1 MEKQE
6 WFEYFEAVNGR
17 KPTLEEFSKAKASGF
32 FEKKKASVI
41 EEKQTSPQQ
50 ETSLSPKQVREN
62 WVRNFELNHGRKP
75 SFEEFFEGVEALKQ
89 QAPQSAANPVN

>member
-41 EEKQTSPQQ
+41 EEKLTSPQQ
-50 ETSLSPKQVREN
+50 EDAFISKTSKGKL
-62 WVRNFELNHGRKP
+62 G
-75 SFEEFFEGVEALKQ
+75 EEF
-89 QAPQSAANPVN
+89 

>member
-32 FEKKKASVI
+32 WKKRKWQEK
-41 EEKQTSPQQ
+41 
-50 ETSLSPKQVREN
+50 
-62 WVRNFELNHGRKP
+62 RKT
-75 SFEEFFEGVEALKQ
+75 
-89 QAPQSAANPVN
+89 

>member
-32 FEKKKASVI
+32 FEKEKVTEK
-41 EEKQTSPQQ
+41 EENITSPQQ
-50 ETSLSPKQVREN
+50 EMPQSPKTSK
-62 WVRNFELNHGRKP
+62 RKLG
-75 SFEEFFEGVEALKQ
+75 EEF
-89 QAPQSAANPVN
+89 

>member
-32 FEKKKASVI
+32 LEKERIRKRGKTNASSTRDASI
-41 EEKQTSPQQ
+41 SKTS
-50 ETSLSPKQVREN
+50 K
-62 WVRNFELNHGRKP
+62 RKLG
-75 SFEEFFEGVEALKQ
+75 EEF
-89 QAPQSAANPVN
+89 

>member
-32 FEKKKASVI
+32 FEKKKASEK
-41 EEKQTSPQQ
+41 EENSTSPQE
-50 ETSLSPKQVREN
+50 ETAFVY
-62 WVRNFELNHGRKP
+62 NFILTRIETI
-75 SFEEFFEGVEALKQ
+75 LKQ
-89 QAPQSAANPVN
+89 LDDNVEVERKVIDYTSSRK

>member
-32 FEKKKASVI
+32 FEKKKESEK
-41 EEKQTSPQQ
+41 EEKPTHPQQ
-50 ETSLSPKQVREN
+50 EMPQSPKQVREN
-62 WVRNFELNHGRKP
+62 WVKNFELNHGRKP
-75 SFEEFFEGVEALKQ
+75 SFEEFF
-89 QAPQSAANPVN
+89 

>member
-32 FEKKKASVI
+32 FEKEKVTEKEKHNESSTRDASI
-41 EEKQTSPQQ
+41 SKTS
-50 ETSLSPKQVREN
+50 K
-62 WVRNFELNHGRKP
+62 RKLG
-75 SFEEFFEGVEALKQ
+75 EEF
-89 QAPQSAANPVN
+89 